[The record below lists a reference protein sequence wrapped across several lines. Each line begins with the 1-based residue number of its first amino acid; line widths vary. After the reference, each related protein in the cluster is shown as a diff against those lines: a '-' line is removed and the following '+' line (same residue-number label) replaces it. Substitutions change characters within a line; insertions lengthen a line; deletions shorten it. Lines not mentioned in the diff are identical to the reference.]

1 VVESDEA
8 TKPYSPRAPCVP
20 PPPPRAGCAECAARL
35 GSEGGFDLNLTYI
48 TERIIAMGL
57 PAQQVRGCE

>member
-1 VVESDEA
+1 MVESDEA

-20 PPPPRAGCAECAARL
+20 PPPPRAGCAARL

>member
-1 VVESDEA
+1 MVESDNA

-20 PPPPRAGCAECAARL
+20 PPPRAEGGALRAARL

-48 TERIIAMGL
+48 TERVIAMGL
-57 PAQQVRGCE
+57 PAQQVRGYE